1 MAVVAKV
8 RPETF
13 MRCKYYLYI
22 RGDAN
27 AGIMNQ
33 RQAIARGLVVWGWC
47 GLFSAEEYCRA
58 ECVYVR
64 IRRREIELAPNLW
77 LQDAHDDVDDDDDS
91 IWYTRMLGAMRF
103 NSQSLCVVR
112 YIYAYRNLE
121 WRSPKAEQHISTAV

>member
-1 MAVVAKV
+1 MLDINIFMSDMQSNICIESRLGWDMMAVVAKV

-22 RGDAN
+22 RGDAH

-91 IWYTRMLGAMRF
+91 I
-103 NSQSLCVVR
+103 
-112 YIYAYRNLE
+112 
-121 WRSPKAEQHISTAV
+121 